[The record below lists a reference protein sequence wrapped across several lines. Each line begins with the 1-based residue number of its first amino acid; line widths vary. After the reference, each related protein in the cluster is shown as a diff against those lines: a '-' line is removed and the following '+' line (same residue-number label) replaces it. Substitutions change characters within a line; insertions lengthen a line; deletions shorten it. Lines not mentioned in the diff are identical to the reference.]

1 MLQNL
6 LPLKKVMKMIDYK
19 KEFEINDDEIEK
31 VYEILFNKKGN
42 FEEKKQKIIKSFES
56 CCIEAAPGSGKTTTL
71 VAKLMI
77 LAEKL
82 NKGNYEKGICILTH
96 TNIGIDIIKEKLG
109 MKGDVLFRYPNFL
122 GTLQS
127 FVDSY
132 LAIPYYKK
140 KYRKKVDII
149 DNDMVNYFNL
159 NLLKNQS
166 LQGFLDKQH
175 KNIED
180 IYYNFNDEYFYVE
193 ENAILKNK
201 DTPTYKLLFSRI
213 KNNILRYEEAIQLG
227 KIYVNEYPDL
237 KKYFSERF
245 FLVLV
250 DEMQDTT
257 QDAFEILENLFDKEK
272 VTVQYIG
279 DRNQNLYNGTEDWYS
294 DSRGDLNLNTS
305 NRFGENIANF
315 LNYIRGNLENNLI
328 KGNSNV
334 EDYKPILF
342 LYNFLDKN
350 EENGNNIIFDKFFE
364 IIKERELD
372 RKEGNIKV
380 IGHVGIFKKGKVTVS
395 SYFKKFLKNE
405 KVFSLNK
412 IIKKK
417 SKSQPENKKI
427 IKELKSKI
435 GLFLK
440 KEDKEEL
447 KEKFDEFI
455 KMEENRINFN
465 KIIYNYLL
473 DKDEEKFIDNLFCFL
488 ESILKESLKKEK
500 FNEIFKIKEVENKNN
515 DNNEMNTY
523 IKDNIKLEINTIHG
537 VKGETHLATLYLD
550 TFWYKYDVS
559 DYLFKLLSLE
569 LTDKQK
575 KEIRHIQRNRNIF
588 VGASRARHL
597 LCFACKGKKS
607 EIHDVV
613 NDIFEIIEI

>member
-1 MLQNL
+1 
-6 LPLKKVMKMIDYK
+6 MKMIDYK

-31 VYEILFNKKGN
+31 VYKILFNKEGN
-42 FEEKKQKIIKSFES
+42 FEEEKQKIIKSFES
-56 CCIEAAPGSGKTTTL
+56 CCIEAVPGSGKTTTL
-71 VAKLMI
+71 VTKLMI

-109 MKGDVLFRYPNFL
+109 RKGEVLFRYPNFV

-159 NLLKNQS
+159 KLLKNQS
-166 LQGFLDKQH
+166 LQVFLDKQH
-175 KNIED
+175 KSIEN

-193 ENAILKNK
+193 KKVILKDKEKPN
-201 DTPTYKLLFSRI
+201 YKLLFSRI
-213 KNNILRYEEAIQLG
+213 ENNILRYEEAIQLG

-250 DEMQDTT
+250 DEMQDTN

-272 VTVQYIG
+272 VAVQYIG
-279 DRNQNLYNGTEDWYS
+279 DRNQNLYNGTEEWYS
-294 DSRGDLNLNTS
+294 DSQGDLNLNTS

-315 LNYIRGNLENNLI
+315 LNHIRDNLENSLI
-328 KGNSNV
+328 KGNS
-334 EDYKPILF
+334 DIDDHKPILF
-342 LYNFLDKN
+342 LYNSLDKN
-350 EENGNNIIFDKFFE
+350 EEDGNNIIFDKFID

-372 RKEGNIKV
+372 RKEGNFKV
-380 IGHVGIFKKGKVTVS
+380 IGHVGVFKEGKVTIS
-395 SYFKKFLKNE
+395 SYFKNFFKNE

-412 IIKKK
+412 IIKEK
-417 SKSQPENKKI
+417 SKSRAENKKI
-427 IKELKSKI
+427 IKEFKSKI
-435 GLFLK
+435 ELFLK

-455 KMEENRINFN
+455 KIEENRIDFN

-473 DKDEEKFIDNLFCFL
+473 DKDENKIIDNLFCFL
-488 ESILKESLKKEK
+488 ERILEESFKKEK
-500 FNEIFKIKEVENKNN
+500 FNDFFKVKKDENKNN

-523 IKDNIKLEINTIHG
+523 IKDNIKLEIDTIHG

-569 LTDKQK
+569 LTNKQK
-575 KEIRHIQRNRNIF
+575 KDIQNTQRNRNIF
-588 VGASRARHL
+588 VGASRSQYL
-597 LCFACKGKKS
+597 LCFACKKINISDK
-607 EIHDVV
+607 IKDM
-613 NDIFEIIEI
+613 FEIIQI

>member
-6 LPLKKVMKMIDYK
+6 LPLKEVIKMIDYK

-42 FEEKKQKIIKSFES
+42 FEEEKQKIIKSFES
-56 CCIEAAPGSGKTTTL
+56 CCIEAVPGSGKTTTL

-109 MKGDVLFRYPNFL
+109 KKGEILFKYPNFV

-127 FVDSY
+127 FIDNY

-149 DNDMVNYFNL
+149 DNDMVNNFNL
-159 NLLKNQS
+159 NLLKNIR
-166 LQGFLDKQH
+166 LRLFLGKQH
-175 KNIED
+175 IDIEN

-193 ENAILKNK
+193 KNAILKNK
-201 DTPTYKLLFSRI
+201 DTSTYKLLFSRI
-213 KNNILRYEEAIQLG
+213 LNNILRYEEAIQLG
-227 KIYVNEYPDL
+227 KIYVNQYPNL
-237 KKYFSERF
+237 KKYFNERF
-245 FLVLV
+245 FIVLV

-257 QDAFEILENLFDKEK
+257 QDAFEILEKLFDKEK

-294 DSRGDLNLNTS
+294 DSQENLKLNIS

-315 LNYIRGNLENNLI
+315 LNHIRGNLENNLI
-328 KGNSNV
+328 KGNSDI

-342 LYNFLDKN
+342 LYNSLDKN
-350 EENGNNIIFDKFFE
+350 EENGNNRIFDKFIE
-364 IIKERELD
+364 IIKEKGLD
-372 RKEGNIKV
+372 EKKGNFKV
-380 IGHVGIFKKGKVTVS
+380 IGHVGVFKEGKVTVS

-412 IIKKK
+412 IIKEK

-447 KEKFDEFI
+447 KEKFDELI
-455 KMEENRINFN
+455 KIEENRIEFN
-465 KIIYNYLL
+465 RIIYNCLL
-473 DKDEEKFIDNLFCFL
+473 LEKDEERFIDNLFCFL
-488 ESILKESLKKEK
+488 ESTLKESLKKEK

-515 DNNEMNTY
+515 DNNEMDTY
-523 IKDNIKLEINTIHG
+523 IKDNIKLEINTVHG

-550 TFWYKYDVS
+550 TFWYKYDIS
-559 DYLFKLLSLE
+559 DYLFELLSSK
-569 LTDKQK
+569 LTNKQK
-575 KEIRHIQRNRNIF
+575 KGIQNKQRNRNIF
-588 VGASRARHL
+588 VGASRSQYL
-597 LCFACKGKKS
+597 LCFACKKIDISDK
-607 EIHDVV
+607 IK
-613 NDIFEIIEI
+613 DIFEIIEI